1 MERICNVA
9 IRNLQ
14 SMELMHVRNTLDFL
28 QRVLNVFVPKSGCV
42 KMIIPFLEYLM
53 MVSLYGRR

>member
-1 MERICNVA
+1 
-9 IRNLQ
+9 
-14 SMELMHVRNTLDFL
+14 MELMHVRNTLDFL

-42 KMIIPFLEYLM
+42 VMIMPFLEYLM